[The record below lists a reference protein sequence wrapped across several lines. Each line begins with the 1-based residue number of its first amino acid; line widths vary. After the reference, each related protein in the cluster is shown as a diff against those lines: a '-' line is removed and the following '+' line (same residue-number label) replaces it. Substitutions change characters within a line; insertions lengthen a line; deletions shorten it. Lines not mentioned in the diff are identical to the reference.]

1 MDQDLSLGQPQA
13 GSQELPM
20 LDELQHPVLQNYLP
34 ADSIQGRN
42 DAEGHLVEPFE
53 FRFNA
58 YVPPRADL
66 SAVPG
71 QGETQRIH
79 VSLDVFLVTPHCLF
93 PEKFLYTRSM
103 MQDFIVRS
111 NAYDTR
117 GEVIEKAIVFFM
129 IEHPTEG
136 IHGTGLLN
144 NFATLEE
151 IRIRM
156 LPEYVPILPIKN
168 PTDFY
173 QELIGYLHRASQI
186 GELHP
191 PRPDL
196 ATSPPDSTEQ
206 GNRGESSDVDVI
218 NEDDSFRNNFY
229 AAIEFLDR
237 SLDDPGGLAV
247 AQQIMGRSTA
257 NRLGQL
263 IHTVAPII

>member
-42 DAEGHLVEPFE
+42 DGEHTKQEVHHSLFPSPKVTSLLAEGHLVEPFE

-93 PEKFLYTRSM
+93 PENLLYTRSM

-117 GEVIEKAIVFFM
+117 GEVIEKAIAFFM

-136 IHGTGLLN
+136 IHGKGLLN

-151 IRIRM
+151 M
-156 LPEYVPILPIKN
+156 
-168 PTDFY
+168 
-173 QELIGYLHRASQI
+173 
-186 GELHP
+186 
-191 PRPDL
+191 
-196 ATSPPDSTEQ
+196 
-206 GNRGESSDVDVI
+206 
-218 NEDDSFRNNFY
+218 
-229 AAIEFLDR
+229 
-237 SLDDPGGLAV
+237 
-247 AQQIMGRSTA
+247 
-257 NRLGQL
+257 
-263 IHTVAPII
+263 